1 MAWEP
6 DYATLADYKH
16 YLNIQAPDIADD
28 QELPLDITAASRAVD
43 KCCSERTNGLGARR
57 QFGKVDAP
65 EVRYYTPRWDQDLLR
80 WVIEVDDIADV
91 TGLVINVDT
100 GNDDIYESTI
110 TQFVMRPKNAL
121 ARQRVYTQI
130 AISTL
135 STVQPTYF
143 PDSAKITGLW
153 GWTIPPVTVKRATLL
168 QAHRFT
174 KRRQSPMGI
183 TGSPQKGT
191 EKRLLEDVDP
201 DIRQMLMDYVKL
213 GWTV

>member
-6 DYATLADYKH
+6 DYITLTDYKH
-16 YLNIQAPDIADD
+16 YLGIKDPDNTDD
-28 QELPLDITAASRAVD
+28 PELPLDITAASRAVD
-43 KCCSERTNGLGARR
+43 KCCSERANGLGARR

-65 EVRYYTPRWDQDLLR
+65 EARFYTPRWDTDLLR
-80 WVIEVDDIADV
+80 WVIEIDDIDDV
-91 TGLVINVDT
+91 TGLVIAIDT
-100 GNDDIYESTI
+100 GNDDVYESTI
-110 TQFVMRPKNAL
+110 TQYVMRPKNAL
-121 ARQRVYTQI
+121 ARKRVYTQI

-153 GWTIPPVTVKRATLL
+153 GWSTTPVTVKRATLL

-174 KRRQSPMGI
+174 KRRQSPMGT
-183 TGSPQKGT
+183 TGSPQKGS
-191 EKRLLEDVDP
+191 EKQLLENVDP
-201 DIRQMLMDYVKL
+201 DIEQMLMDYRKL